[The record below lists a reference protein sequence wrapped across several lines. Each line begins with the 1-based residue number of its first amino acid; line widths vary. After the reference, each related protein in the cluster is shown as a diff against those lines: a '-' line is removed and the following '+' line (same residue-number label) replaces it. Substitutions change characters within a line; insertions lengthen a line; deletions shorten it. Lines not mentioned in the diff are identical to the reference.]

1 VPPLLSDD
9 ASDRALA
16 KDDVPDVSAFQSPT
30 SFLRGF
36 VSRAGANLD
45 TLRLRFPAV
54 CASPVNAADAGEGSF
69 FAALDAIDGPCFDS
83 TLVIT
88 SGGFGSPSTISDGLY
103 GEALTAA
110 TILRAIHSWLL
121 HPGSLNFQG
130 LPSDPRGKVGRGY
143 QLKRL
148 HRRRMCF
155 AASRPTRT

>member
-1 VPPLLSDD
+1 VPPLLSDG

-69 FAALDAIDGPCFDS
+69 FAALDAIGGPGFD
-83 TLVIT
+83 
-88 SGGFGSPSTISDGLY
+88 
-103 GEALTAA
+103 
-110 TILRAIHSWLL
+110 
-121 HPGSLNFQG
+121 
-130 LPSDPRGKVGRGY
+130 
-143 QLKRL
+143 
-148 HRRRMCF
+148 
-155 AASRPTRT
+155 